1 MTLSFNNKSQ
11 GHIFADSKCEVFNK
25 IIAPQS
31 PLRPKTTFML
41 NPQSCHQ
48 GQCND
53 RIKISVSVP
62 LSLILVKFYLVL
74 LIFVVV
80 VKSQSLTEFL
90 EAVCLSVCLCSAYN
104 LE

>member
-41 NPQSCHQ
+41 NPQSCHH

-53 RIKISVSVP
+53 RIKISVSVSVP

-80 VKSQSLTEFL
+80 VQKLFKMSSM
-90 EAVCLSVCLCSAYN
+90 
-104 LE
+104 